1 MKEFFYKMSYFVLI
15 AILII
20 IRLPSQIAFLKNKKI
35 KSEDNL
41 FQMFLTFIVII
52 GNIIFPF
59 FYIFTSFFNWGE
71 FKSLYFLKIL
81 GFLIYFFAI
90 GLIFYSER
98 SLGKNWSFFI
108 QIRQNHVLIKNGP
121 YKYIRHPLYL
131 AFFLISFSQ
140 MLITSNWFLGLFS
153 ILVFSI
159 FYFCRIKKE
168 ECQLIDYFGEEYK
181 NYIKKTGRLFLKK
194 NKSKR

>member
-1 MKEFFYKMSYFVLI
+1 MSEFFYKMSYFVLI
-15 AILII
+15 ITLII

-41 FQMFLTFIVII
+41 FQLFLTFIVII

-59 FYIFTSFFNWGE
+59 FYIFTSFFNWGA

-108 QIRQNHVLIKNGP
+108 QIRQDHILIKNGP
-121 YKYIRHPLYL
+121 YKYIR
-131 AFFLISFSQ
+131 
-140 MLITSNWFLGLFS
+140 
-153 ILVFSI
+153 
-159 FYFCRIKKE
+159 
-168 ECQLIDYFGEEYK
+168 D
-181 NYIKKTGRLFLKK
+181 
-194 NKSKR
+194 